1 MRKHFNS
8 LFDIFD
14 FVLRKTQGSFSGRLL
29 FAMIYQL
36 FTSNPLRLY
45 GGYNKPVNVATKHLF
60 CSCNDSGKDHQSCFP
75 CAAAPI
81 NFVHLVSH
89 ITFFLILQWHFRFF
103 EECNFYRQEPKGWFG
118 SKHDT
123 IVLYPETE
131 ILKWSVPYLWL

>member
-81 NFVHLVSH
+81 NFVHLLSH
-89 ITFFLILQWHFRFF
+89 ITFFFYDILDFFR
-103 EECNFYRQEPKGWFG
+103 NVISIDRNLK
-118 SKHDT
+118 DDM
-123 IVLYPETE
+123 VLNMIRLFC
-131 ILKWSVPYLWL
+131 ILKLKF